1 MECEDSA
8 KAAPMNFGPEPEV
21 MPPATDTF
29 DANVVHLKFAEAV
42 KTEMVLYGR
51 RKMYILFDIF
61 LNRPGS
67 WTAGSIAFVK
77 ICLVSNL
84 NEIQC
89 YTRIFHSRGAE
100 RVLNRLRFQERGS
113 QIVLTEVDTPYD
125 VRSLRKMACNLI
137 EAIADSDVRCFRVGY
152 SSCDS
157 GEDIFRKLF
166 GLFSSG
172 SRRLRCG
179 TCLNI
184 WIEVGVVFRISSY
197 TNPGHF
203 ARALG

>member
-42 KTEMVLYGR
+42 KTEIALYGR

-67 WTAGSIAFVK
+67 WITSAIVFVK

-100 RVLNRLRFQERGS
+100 RVLNRLRFQESGS
-113 QIVLTEVDTPYD
+113 QIVLAEVDTPDD
-125 VRSLRKMACNLI
+125 VRSSGKMACNLI
-137 EAIADSDVRCFRVGY
+137 EANADGDVRCFRVGH
-152 SSCDS
+152 SSRDS

-166 GLFSSG
+166 GLFSRG
-172 SRRLRCG
+172 SRRTRCS
-179 TCLNI
+179 TCLHM

-197 TNPGHF
+197 TYPGHF